1 MTRLS
6 GFIRANLPEM
16 IVLAVLFADLF
27 IKVLPAAP
35 LFVLIVLLQFLRLDI
50 NSNIFLCLQG
60 LSVFAGAA
68 FNTMGISG
76 LGGAFLILGAGLLVY
91 GIIKGYTE
99 LTYTGLLSFIPLI
112 VILLYFTV
120 SMMLTSGGDFAGK
133 KLSLTFKNGIASIIA
148 FVVIFTNLKRTNT
161 DLLGVYLILYALF
174 LLRLSIDTNTIPGP
188 SGLFDF
194 AFMRTQT
201 IEVLGYVPEVFCI
214 GYQHPGFYAL
224 QGVGLYMLKYHSD
237 RSIPVILLILA
248 GIISLYAGARQMI
261 IGVFVIALIWVLA
274 SFGRR
279 GIFIVA
285 LMSLLVPLLY
295 FFSSNINE
303 LFSSTVEEGY
313 VEGGGRGIWLLAGVQ
328 MFLDNPIL
336 GAGFGRFNLMG
347 DYDTYPHNLIIEI
360 LCETGIV
367 GFVVIIGILILML
380 VLTRHYI
387 RRYIYYLLALVV
399 MAMASGCMY
408 DNIIIFTLVF
418 AATSF
423 IPSRQIKFITTDES
437 RELQT
442 C

>member
-6 GFIRANLPEM
+6 EFIRTNLPE
-16 IVLAVLFADLF
+16 ILVLAVLFADLF
-27 IKVLPAAP
+27 IKILPVAP
-35 LFVLIVLLQFLRLDI
+35 LFVLLAILQFLRLDI
-50 NSNIFLCLQG
+50 NSNIFLCFQG
-60 LSVFAGAA
+60 LTVFAGAA

-76 LGGAFLILGAGLLVY
+76 LGGAFYIIGAGLLVY
-91 GIIKGYTE
+91 GIIKGYTD
-99 LTYTGLLSFIPLI
+99 LTVSGVISFIPLI

-120 SMMLTSGGDFAGK
+120 SMMLSSGGDFAGK
-133 KLSLTFKNGIASIIA
+133 KLMMTYRNGIASLVA

-161 DLLGVYLILYALF
+161 DLLGLYLILYALY
-174 LLRLSIDTNTIPGP
+174 LLRLSIDTNTIQGP

-201 IEVLGYVPEVFCI
+201 IDILGYVPEVFNI
-214 GYQHPGFYAL
+214 GYQFPGFYAL
-224 QGVGLYMLKYHSD
+224 QGVGLYLFRYHSD
-237 RSIPVILLILA
+237 RRIPALLLLISA
-248 GIISLYAGARQMI
+248 IISLYAGARQMI
-261 IGVFVIALIWVLA
+261 IGVFVIALIWVLV
-274 SFGRR
+274 SFGKK
-279 GIFIVA
+279 GILIVA
-285 LMSLLVPLLY
+285 AMSLLVPLLY
-295 FFSSNINE
+295 FASSNINE

-328 MFLDNPIL
+328 LFLDNPIL
-336 GAGFGRFNLMG
+336 GVGFGRYNLMG
-347 DYDTYPHNLIIEI
+347 DYDAYPHNLFVEI

-367 GFVVIIGILILML
+367 GFVVIIGLLVLML
-380 VLTRHYI
+380 VLTRQSI
-387 RRYIYYLLALVV
+387 RRYIYYLLALFV

-418 AATSF
+418 AAVSF

>member
-1 MTRLS
+1 
-6 GFIRANLPEM
+6 M

-161 DLLGVYLILYALF
+161 DLLGVYLILYALY

-313 VEGGGRGIWLLAGVQ
+313 VEGGGRGIWLLAGIQ

>member
-1 MTRLS
+1 
-6 GFIRANLPEM
+6 
-16 IVLAVLFADLF
+16 
-27 IKVLPAAP
+27 
-35 LFVLIVLLQFLRLDI
+35 
-50 NSNIFLCLQG
+50 
-60 LSVFAGAA
+60 
-68 FNTMGISG
+68 
-76 LGGAFLILGAGLLVY
+76 
-91 GIIKGYTE
+91 
-99 LTYTGLLSFIPLI
+99 
-112 VILLYFTV
+112 
-120 SMMLTSGGDFAGK
+120 
-133 KLSLTFKNGIASIIA
+133 
-148 FVVIFTNLKRTNT
+148 
-161 DLLGVYLILYALF
+161 
-174 LLRLSIDTNTIPGP
+174 
-188 SGLFDF
+188 
-194 AFMRTQT
+194 MRTQT

-313 VEGGGRGIWLLAGVQ
+313 VEGGGRGIWLLAGIQ

>member
-161 DLLGVYLILYALF
+161 DLLGVYLILYALY

-237 RSIPVILLILA
+237 RSIPVILLA